1 MQDYTFQKKKKKGK
15 RFKLMSQCFSQRPLT
30 WILRKKG
37 TTLAMDYFFDDGHF
51 CGRRGWYQP
60 QAWYHGVDGGDSSH
74 HVETWIEAGHADG
87 VCKAHEIDNIVA
99 AGS

>member
-1 MQDYTFQKKKKKGK
+1 
-15 RFKLMSQCFSQRPLT
+15 MSQCFSQRSLT
-30 WILRKKG
+30 WILRKKS
-37 TTLAMDYFFDDGHF
+37 TTLAVDYFFDDGHF